1 MNEENMGANEG
12 RNGEVKERVISFRL
26 NPQEYAM
33 VEGIASL
40 DGEALNAWARKIV
53 LDEARG
59 EEGLSRKERVL
70 LEEIARLG
78 YLIEHGFG
86 IQLSADRATDAE
98 WRRREKESK
107 SIGARLVKM
116 MFERRAKGAGTG

>member
-1 MNEENMGANEG
+1 MNEENMVANEG

-40 DGEALNAWARKIV
+40 DGEAPNAWARKIV
-53 LDEARG
+53 LDEARWD
-59 EEGLSRKERVL
+59 EGLSRKERVL

-116 MFERRAKGAGTG
+116 MFERKAKGAGTG

>member
-1 MNEENMGANEG
+1 MNEENMSANEG

-26 NPQEYAM
+26 SLQEYAM
-33 VEGIASL
+33 VEAIAEL
-40 DGEALNAWARKIV
+40 DGKVPNAWARKIV

-107 SIGARLVKM
+107 SLVGRLVKM
-116 MFERRAKGAGTG
+116 MFERRAKGAGMG

>member
-1 MNEENMGANEG
+1 MDEQN
-12 RNGEVKERVISFRL
+12 NGEVKDRVISFRL
-26 NPQEYAM
+26 SHQEYAM
-33 VEGIASL
+33 VEAIAGL
-40 DGEALNAWARKIV
+40 DSEATNAWARKIV

>member
-40 DGEALNAWARKIV
+40 DGEAPNAWARKIV

-59 EEGLSRKERVL
+59 EAGLSRKERVL

>member
-1 MNEENMGANEG
+1 MNEQN
-12 RNGEVKERVISFRL
+12 NGEVKDRVISFRVS
-26 NPQEYAM
+26 PQEY
-33 VEGIASL
+33 ELIEDIARL
-40 DGEALNAWARKIV
+40 DGEAPNAWARKIV
-53 LDEARG
+53 LDEAQAG
-59 EEGLSRKERVL
+59 EGLSLKERVL

-107 SIGARLVKM
+107 SILARLVKM
-116 MFERRAKGAGTG
+116 MFERRAKGAGMG

>member
-1 MNEENMGANEG
+1 M
-12 RNGEVKERVISFRL
+12 
-26 NPQEYAM
+26 
-33 VEGIASL
+33 
-40 DGEALNAWARKIV
+40 

-59 EEGLSRKERVL
+59 GEGLSRKERVL

-86 IQLSADRATDAE
+86 IQHSADRATDAE

-107 SIGARLVKM
+107 GIGARLVKM

>member
-1 MNEENMGANEG
+1 MTEENMGANEG

-40 DGEALNAWARKIV
+40 DGEAPNAWARKIV
-53 LDEARG
+53 LDEVRG

>member
-1 MNEENMGANEG
+1 MDEEKMGANEG

-26 NPQEYAM
+26 SPQEYAM
-33 VEGIASL
+33 VEAIAGL
-40 DGEALNAWARKIV
+40 DGKAPNAWARKIV
-53 LDEARG
+53 LDEAQG

-116 MFERRAKGAGTG
+116 MLERRAKGAGTG

>member
-26 NPQEYAM
+26 NPQEYSM

-40 DGEALNAWARKIV
+40 DGEAPNAWARKIV
-53 LDEARG
+53 LDEAQG
-59 EEGLSRKERVL
+59 GEGLSRKERVL
-70 LEEIARLG
+70 FEEIARIG
-78 YLIEHGFG
+78 HLIEHGFG
-86 IQLSADRATDAE
+86 IQLSVDRATDAE

-107 SIGARLVKM
+107 SLVGRLVKM
-116 MFERRAKGAGTG
+116 MFERRAKGAGMG